1 MSAPDLM
8 AALRRFTSPTIA
20 NAIETFDVR
29 PWGEGFTSSRVVC
42 LFPEFGPL
50 VGYACTAVIRSAE
63 PSSQPRTVNRRLYWE
78 YVRGAAG
85 PKLSVLQDLSDPPG
99 GAYWGELNANI
110 HLTLGSQGIVT
121 NGTVRDLE
129 EVRRTGFHLFA
140 SGIHVSH
147 GYAHLEEYNVPVE
160 VFGMKVCPGDL
171 IHADR
176 HGAVVIPAEIAAL
189 VPDAAA
195 EVERGEK
202 PILAACRSDDP
213 INELDRLVSPEY

>member
-1 MSAPDLM
+1 MLPSDLF

-20 NAIETFDVR
+20 NAIETFNVR
-29 PWGEGFTSSRVVC
+29 PWGVGFTNSRIVC
-42 LFPEFGPL
+42 VFPESGPV
-50 VGYACTAVIRSAE
+50 VGYACTALIRSSQ
-63 PSSQPRTVNRRLYWE
+63 PSVKPRTVNRRHYWE
-78 YVRGAAG
+78 YVRSAPG

-99 GAYWGELNANI
+99 GAYWGELNASI
-110 HLTLGSQGIVT
+110 HLALGSQGVIT

-147 GYAHLEEYNVPVE
+147 GYAHLEEFNVPVE
-160 VFGMKVCPGDL
+160 VFGMKVQPGDL

-176 HGAVVIPAEIAAL
+176 HGAVVIPQEVAAR
-189 VPDAAA
+189 VPEAAA

-202 PILAACRSDDP
+202 VILAACRSDDP
-213 INELDRLVSPEY
+213 IGQLDRVVSAEY